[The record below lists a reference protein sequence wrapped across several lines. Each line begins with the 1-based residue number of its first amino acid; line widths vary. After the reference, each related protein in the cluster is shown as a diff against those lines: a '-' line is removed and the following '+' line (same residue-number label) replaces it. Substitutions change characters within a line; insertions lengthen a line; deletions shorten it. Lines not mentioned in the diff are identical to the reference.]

1 MRKDNGYSIIL
12 GILVMASIVIAGMS
26 LAVTL
31 VRNPLPGIEGPP
43 GTPGGRGSVGET
55 GAQGP
60 AGATGAAG
68 PQGIR
73 GPEGLPENNSKPTMN
88 ITTSGSY
95 VEMSN
100 SSYLFNFTISII
112 TQDTDNDVVQTMA
125 HYRFSPNGDWVQ
137 KSMFYGLNTS
147 NTMMVSHELIVPANQ
162 RIYWS
167 VQAWDGRDIT
177 VMNTDY
183 LIIYP

>member
-1 MRKDNGYSIIL
+1 MRKDNGYSIVL

-31 VRNPLPGIEGPP
+31 VRNPLPGTEGPA
-43 GTPGGRGSVGET
+43 GRNGAEGPVGAA
-55 GAQGP
+55 GPQGP

-68 PQGIR
+68 AMGLR
-73 GPEGLPENNSKPTMN
+73 GPDGLPENNSKPTMN
-88 ITTSGSY
+88 ISTSGSY
-95 VEMSN
+95 LEMSN
-100 SSYLFNFTISII
+100 ISYLFNFTISIV
-112 TQDTDNDVVQTMA
+112 TQDTDNDTVQTMVY
-125 HYRFSPNGDWVQ
+125 YRFSPTGDWVM

-147 NTMMVSHELIVPANQ
+147 NSMMVSHELIVPTNQ
-162 RIYWS
+162 RLYWS

-177 VMNTDY
+177 VMNADY